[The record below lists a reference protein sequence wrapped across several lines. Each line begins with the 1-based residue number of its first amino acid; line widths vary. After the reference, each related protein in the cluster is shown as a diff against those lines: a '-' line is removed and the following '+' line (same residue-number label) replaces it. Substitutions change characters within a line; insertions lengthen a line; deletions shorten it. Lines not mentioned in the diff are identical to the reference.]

1 MLKHSTLN
9 DITTHALGSFPHP
22 VHLLEITPGNEQPQR
37 GRRSGPFSKS
47 HSCHI
52 CRSLHSCRRRNRIQ
66 EGWVVVAVVAVV
78 AGVLALGQELHN
90 SRYDYVYQQTS
101 SRSKEEETLGW
112 ISKTRGGTH

>member
-1 MLKHSTLN
+1 
-9 DITTHALGSFPHP
+9 
-22 VHLLEITPGNEQPQR
+22 
-37 GRRSGPFSKS
+37 
-47 HSCHI
+47 
-52 CRSLHSCRRRNRIQ
+52 
-66 EGWVVVAVVAVV
+66 VVVAVVAVV